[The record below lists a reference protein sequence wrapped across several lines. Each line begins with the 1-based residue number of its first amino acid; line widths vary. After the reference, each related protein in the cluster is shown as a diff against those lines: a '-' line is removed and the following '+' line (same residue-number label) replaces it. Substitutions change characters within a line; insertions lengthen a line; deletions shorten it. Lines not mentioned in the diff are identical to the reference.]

1 METIGTNNPPVI
13 YEAESEEEKAKL
25 EKLYNYFISQYD
37 IKPHKTELI
46 VKKTVNDVGIE
57 ISPKEGS
64 IFQITAIKST
74 SKLEIKLKDNDL
86 RRGGSSMFEKKDY
99 KFIIVNYNYK
109 EE

>member
-1 METIGTNNPPVI
+1 MTNETKVK
-13 YEAESEEEKAKL
+13 YLFESEEEKAKL
-25 EKLYNYFISQYD
+25 EKLYNNFISQYD

-46 VKKTVNDVGIE
+46 IKKTVNDVGIE

-64 IFQITAIKST
+64 IFQITAIKPT

-86 RRGGSSMFEKKDY
+86 RGRGSSMFETKYD

>member
-1 METIGTNNPPVI
+1 MTNETKVK
-13 YEAESEEEKAKL
+13 YLFESEEEKAKL
-25 EKLYNYFISQYD
+25 EKLYNNFISQYD

-46 VKKTVNDVGIE
+46 IKKTVNDVGIE
-57 ISPKEGS
+57 ISPKEGN
-64 IFQITAIKST
+64 IFQITAIKPT

-86 RRGGSSMFEKKDY
+86 RGRGSSMFETKYD

>member
-1 METIGTNNPPVI
+1 MTNETKVK
-13 YEAESEEEKAKL
+13 YLFESEEEKAKL
-25 EKLYNYFISQYD
+25 EKLYSNFISQYD

-46 VKKTVNDVGIE
+46 VKKTANDVGIE

-64 IFQITAIKST
+64 IFQITAIKPT

-86 RRGGSSMFEKKDY
+86 RKKGSSMFKTKDC

>member
-1 METIGTNNPPVI
+1 MANETKVK
-13 YEAESEEEKAKL
+13 YLFESEEEKAKL
-25 EKLYNYFISQYD
+25 EKLYNNFISQYD

-46 VKKTVNDVGIE
+46 VKKTANNVGIE

-64 IFQITAIKST
+64 IFQITAIKPT

-86 RRGGSSMFEKKDY
+86 RRRGSSMFETKDN